1 MDRVGVEATN
11 PQPVFLVELYYYLK
25 GKSSYEK
32 ENLPPKCHPLHFF
45 MTKNIK
51 VRMNWQRV
59 ASHGGFHSTYAQII
73 EMLLDFYEKHRQ
85 QQKHDDNKK
94 QA

>member
-32 ENLPPKCHPLHFF
+32 ENLLPKCHPLHFF

-51 VRMNWQRV
+51 VSDELAKSSIPWWL
-59 ASHGGFHSTYAQII
+59 STYAQII

>member
-11 PQPVFLVELYYYLK
+11 SQPVFLGELYYYLK

-51 VRMNWQRV
+51 VSDELAKSSIPWWL
-59 ASHGGFHSTYAQII
+59 S
-73 EMLLDFYEKHRQ
+73 FYLRTDHR
-85 QQKHDDNKK
+85 D
-94 QA
+94 AA

>member
-51 VRMNWQRV
+51 V
-59 ASHGGFHSTYAQII
+59 
-73 EMLLDFYEKHRQ
+73 
-85 QQKHDDNKK
+85 
-94 QA
+94 